1 LISFYLD
8 LSLFYLTIIS
18 F

>member
-1 LISFYLD
+1 MFCN
-8 LSLFYLTIIS
+8 SLFYLTITRLSS